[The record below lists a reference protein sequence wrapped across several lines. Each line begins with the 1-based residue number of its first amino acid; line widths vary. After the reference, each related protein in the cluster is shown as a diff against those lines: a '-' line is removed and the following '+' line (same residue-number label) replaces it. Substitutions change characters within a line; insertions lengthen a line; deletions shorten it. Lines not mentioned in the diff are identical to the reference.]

1 MAALVPAI
9 LSGYL
14 ALFRPHFNKPSFV
27 FFSSYIL
34 SLLLTRGRKT
44 MSRVAQTCFWVDRH
58 LASWERFLAENRW
71 DPTALCATLV
81 DILRAKLADNLQ
93 VHGAYL
99 ATVDTLLIAKN
110 GHKMPGIQFWKDHSG
125 NADRG
130 EHMRGHHWAI
140 LGLIAFSQP
149 WGRFLCWP
157 LLMQLIS
164 GQLNPFMFIVD
175 PQGVAT
181 LATIWDS
188 VLPLVF
194 QLHLH
199 LHQAALRVVV
209 DAYFAKAP
217 FINPLLEKGIHVVSR
232 LRKDAVGWDD
242 PTPDQRSDAKRGH
255 QWKLAQLLTALPTK
269 LVSVHLYGRVV
280 TVCVVCR
287 EVWLRDISQKVKVVV
302 IEGLKEP
309 IILFATDLTLSLAQI
324 IEIYGARCT
333 IELAIRDLK
342 EHFGLADYQC
352 YLATAI
358 HRFVHLACLAF
369 CLYRLLQLDKS
380 TADWLPAVPKGV
392 SPASFAYLRQGLQ
405 RYVIG
410 RILSSK
416 SGEIPNLVDSPS
428 ELEAIL
434 RIVA

>member
-130 EHMRGHHWAI
+130 EHIRGHHWAI

-149 WGRFLCWP
+149 WGRFLCLP

-164 GQLNPFMFIVD
+164 GQLNPCMFIVD

-255 QWKLAQLLTALPTK
+255 QWKLAQLLAALPTE
-269 LVSVHLYGRVV
+269 LVSVRLYGQVV
-280 TVCVVCR
+280 TVCAVYR

-309 IILFATDLTLSLAQI
+309 IILFATDLTLSPAQI
-324 IEIYGARCT
+324 IELYGARFT

-392 SPASFAYLRQGLQ
+392 SPASFAHLRQGLQ

-410 RILSSK
+410 RILAAK
-416 SGEIPNLVDSPS
+416 SGKIPNLEDSSS